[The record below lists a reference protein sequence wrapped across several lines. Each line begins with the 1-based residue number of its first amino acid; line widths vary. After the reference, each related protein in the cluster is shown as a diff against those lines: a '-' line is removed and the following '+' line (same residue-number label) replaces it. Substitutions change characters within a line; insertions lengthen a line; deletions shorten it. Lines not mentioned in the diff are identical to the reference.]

1 MIASPLRFIAA
12 RVEPVTRKQI
22 MKIHAVTIDTTN
34 PRELAAWWSKALGLA
49 IGNDYGQIVQLAPSP
64 DLPLIQFQKIEDV
77 PTQRNRVHLDL
88 RTPDLDHE
96 SQHLLSIGATLVKR
110 YELPQIR
117 YATFLDPDGNT
128 FDIIS
133 D

>member
-1 MIASPLRFIAA
+1 MVASLLRFIAA
-12 RVEPVTRKQI
+12 RVDPLARKQI
-22 MKIHAVTIDTTN
+22 IKIHAVTIDTAN
-34 PRELAAWWSKALGLA
+34 PRELAVWWTKALGLA
-49 IGNDYGQIVQLAPSP
+49 IGNDYGQIVQLTPSP
-64 DLPLIQFQKIEDV
+64 DLPLIQFQKIEDA

-96 SQHLLSIGATLVKR
+96 SQHLISIGATLVKR
-110 YELPQIR
+110 YELQQIR

>member
-1 MIASPLRFIAA
+1 
-12 RVEPVTRKQI
+12 
-22 MKIHAVTIDTTN
+22 MKIHAVTIDTAN
-34 PRELAAWWSKALGLA
+34 PQELAAWWSKALGLG
-49 IGNDYGQIVQLAPSP
+49 IGNDFGQIVQLAPSP
-64 DLPLIQFQKIEDV
+64 DLPLIQFQKIEEV

-128 FDIIS
+128 FDIVS